1 MQTFFAVVG
10 VQTFF
15 TGDVR
20 ATHVR
25 GTAEAD
31 HVASIEKKPS
41 RRNQI
46 AVDVGA
52 VKAVVVLQIVG
63 VGVRVEIDLGV
74 FSRQ

>member
-1 MQTFFAVVG
+1 MKG
-10 VQTFF
+10 
-15 TGDVR
+15 G

-25 GTAEAD
+25 GAAEAD
-31 HVASIEKKPS
+31 HVALIEKKPS

-74 FSRQ
+74 FSR